1 MTGKWGL
8 GRTYTV
14 RDSLTEEEQKVVKLV
29 KTELD
34 NFKAGISELGYRLG
48 NIDAVHVNAPFT
60 EVRRFVSDYNKSG
73 ESFQNLRKAID
84 DIEAAIREAD
94 NILDTK
100 YTKYGSTI
108 DKIRDK
114 IIGNKIRKTKSR
126 YAFEMGAIWKYDALL
141 KIADVQT
148 ALGNAEKDI
157 SETQKAKVDV
167 IDHARIIK
175 DRDMDE
181 LRDNHAVY
189 MTTVRALDWAVGL
202 SKGYTALDDALVA
215 ASRTFD
221 PNLWDEEPSSKPAP
235 PIKRMMTHPMDSV

>member
-14 RDSLTEEEQKVVKLV
+14 RDSLTDEEQNAVKLV
-29 KTELD
+29 KTELG

-48 NIDAVHVNAPFT
+48 DMDNVHVNAPFT

-73 ESFQNLRKAID
+73 ESFQNIRKAID

-100 YTKYGSTI
+100 YTEYAPAI
-108 DKIRDK
+108 DKIRDR
-114 IIGNKIRKTKSR
+114 IIGNRIRKTRSR
-126 YAFEMGAIWKYDALL
+126 YALELGAIRTYDLLL
-141 KIADVQT
+141 KIADVRM

-157 SETQKAKVDV
+157 SEAQKAKVDV

-175 DRDMDE
+175 ERDMDE

-221 PNLWDEEPSSKPAP
+221 PSIWNEEPGQSP
-235 PIKRMMTHPMDSV
+235 RH